1 MSSIA
6 STERFSVLVILRREY
21 LDITGNFCA
30 AKLIEYFRHWTKW
43 KLKNH
48 RTAWIYQPL
57 KKIYLDLMGE
67 HSLHV
72 IRSAIARLEEM
83 GIIEKQKNPGNGQ
96 DRTWQYKLN
105 FDVLNKLLEK
115 KQGSREIRSRG
126 TNTLEDSKLE
136 EEDLLPCSLPPA
148 HLPLIERGR
157 GKTEH
162 CRFNAE
168 QYHSY
173 HPKASKP
180 QQHSAVELEKSEE
193 VKTEILGCDQESE
206 LPQITHFVENIEQD
220 DSTSEIDTHVRVAS
234 RRESHSSADEV
245 ASNFQSGD
253 SGDDDYTEPVDKS
266 AQPSQQEVQE
276 VLQQLREIPCTPQFR
291 LNAEIQR
298 TVKRYWANVP
308 GAIAYL
314 KEALRTWKG
323 VKSPEAVFVAACKE
337 GRKPEAQQVKSAVKD
352 WFEWARKER
361 IVGVA

>member
-43 KLKNH
+43 KLLNH
-48 RTAWIYQPL
+48 RTPWIYQPL
-57 KKIYLDLMGE
+57 KRIHADLMGE

-72 IRSAIARLEEM
+72 IRSAITRLEEM

-105 FDVLNKLLEK
+105 FEVLNKSLE
-115 KQGSREIRSRG
+115 
-126 TNTLEDSKLE
+126 L
-136 EEDLLPCSLPPA
+136 
-148 HLPLIERGR
+148 GR

-180 QQHSAVELEKSEE
+180 QQYSAVEPLKTEE
-193 VKTEILGCDQESE
+193 EETEILDYNQESE
-206 LPQITHFVENIEQD
+206 LPQITYFVDKPEQD
-220 DSTSEIDTHVRVAS
+220 DSINEANIH
-234 RRESHSSADEV
+234 EGHSSAALV

-253 SGDDDYTEPVDKS
+253 SGDDDYTQPQEKS
-266 AQPSQQEVQE
+266 VQPSQQEVQF

-291 LNAEIQR
+291 LNGEIQR
-298 TVKRYWANVP
+298 TVRRYWKNVP
-308 GAIAYL
+308 SAIAYL
-314 KEALRTWKG
+314 KEALRNWKG
-323 VKSPEAVFVAACKE
+323 IKSPEAVFVAACKE
-337 GRKPEAQQVKSAVKD
+337 GRKPESAQVKSAVKE
-352 WFEWARKER
+352 WFEWARRER
-361 IVGVA
+361 IVIAMSGEVVYTPDGEAVALAEMMRRYPVGE